1 MSRRMSYICDI
12 CGREIVGH
20 SAQAV
25 AAVSARIC
33 FWGPGEP
40 RTNTGQRMDLCM
52 TCYDR
57 FVSFLE
63 NGRNDEE

>member
-25 AAVSARIC
+25 AAESARVN

-40 RTNTGQRMDLCM
+40 RTNAGQRMDFCIA
-52 TCYDR
+52 CYER
-57 FVSFLE
+57 FVNFLE
-63 NGRNDEE
+63 NGRDEE